1 MQNINLD
8 LFKFDDNYLCKIN
21 LPEDINGTSSN
32 DITTIIILDKSGS
45 MSGSINKLTKL
56 FLPELFSKLNYKEN
70 ESITFITFSN
80 NSEII
85 TYDFKEISSG
95 INIEANGGTYMKPAL
110 QNLNNFLENININ
123 KKVRILSVSDGD
135 LFDQIETVNY
145 SSEVVNTI
153 KNKDLLVN
161 SQAIR
166 FFTSS
171 CQPDTRGLSSCLQFS
186 NVTEPKLIDI
196 RAEDYIYI
204 IIMKKYLVVMDLK
217 MEL

>member
-1 MQNINLD
+1 MKNINLD
-8 LFKFDDNYLCKIN
+8 LFKYDDNYLCKIN

-45 MSGSINKLTKL
+45 MSGSINKLTKS

-70 ESITFITFSN
+70 QSITFITFSN

-85 TYDFKEISSG
+85 TYDFKKLSKG
-95 INIEANGGTYMKPAL
+95 INIDAYGGTYMKPAL
-110 QNLNNFLENININ
+110 QNLKNFLENININ

-135 LFDQIETVNY
+135 LFDQIETVDY

-153 KNKDLLVN
+153 KSKDLLVN

-171 CQPDTRGLSSCLQFS
+171 CQPSSVFREH
-186 NVTEPKLIDI
+186 VYK
-196 RAEDYIYI
+196 
-204 IIMKKYLVVMDLK
+204 VG
-217 MEL
+217 